1 MIISAQVLNENT
13 LLRFKEVPVSWD
25 IAQVKLSKKQTNL
38 SCLFHRL
45 QVEKCQ
51 CLFQGLSLEQTQMSG
66 KKKKA
71 PVFSVDAKPK
81 LSFTWCVPSAIHH
94 MDGQ

>member
-51 CLFQGLSLEQTQMSG
+51 CLFPRAFLGTNTDVWK

-81 LSFTWCVPSAIHH
+81 LSFT
-94 MDGQ
+94 